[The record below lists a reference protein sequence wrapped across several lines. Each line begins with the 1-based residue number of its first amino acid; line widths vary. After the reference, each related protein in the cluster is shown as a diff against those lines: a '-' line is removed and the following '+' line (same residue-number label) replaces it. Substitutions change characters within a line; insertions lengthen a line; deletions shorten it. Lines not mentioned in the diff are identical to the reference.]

1 MYQELKEVWEQLIGP
16 GSPFEVTETTIDDF
30 TIKTYA
36 SVPPSLREIWL
47 STAAYGDRDYLVYE
61 QDRWSYQQ
69 AHQSVASIANWLQQQ
84 DVGPGDSVAIAMR
97 NFPEWMLTYWACVST
112 GVVAVGINAWWV
124 SDELDYG
131 LQDSKPKV
139 IICDQ
144 ERLERFAEI
153 ADKFPD
159 VKVVGVRLDEESS
172 ITIPQ
177 GITPFSEV
185 ESGTGALPEKQVGP
199 EDVACIFYTS
209 GTTGRPKGAQLTH
222 RGCVNNIMN
231 IAFWAT
237 AMKTATAKATG
248 VDPSADAP
256 PSPPGAALIVTPL
269 FHVTANNCVA
279 HASTLTG
286 GKLVHMYRWDAEEA
300 LKLIEREQITTM
312 SGVPVMSREL
322 LSHPKFSEYDT
333 SSLQAMGGG
342 GAPLQPD
349 LVKKI
354 DSNVK
359 SAKPST
365 GYGMTETSG
374 IITASGGDFFVN
386 KPASCGRAMPTF
398 EAKCVNENGEEVPLG
413 QIGELWVKGAPVI
426 KGYLNRPEATAESIT
441 DGWLHTGDVAK
452 MDEDGFIYIVDRV
465 KDMVLRG
472 GENIYC
478 AEVEAV
484 LFEIEGVGECC
495 VFAVKDDRLGEEV
508 GAAIVVKP
516 GADLSAEQIR
526 DYSTIHMAKHKI
538 PRYIWML
545 TEPLPRNANGKYLK
559 KQLRDTLETKDAV

>member
-1 MYQELKEVWEQLIGP
+1 MYQELTEVWETLIAP
-16 GSPFEVTETTIDDF
+16 GSPFEVTEATIDNF
-30 TIKTYA
+30 SVKTYTSA
-36 SVPPSLREIWL
+36 PPSLREVWL
-47 STAAYGDRDYLVYE
+47 ASAGFGDRDYLVYE
-61 QDRWSYQQ
+61 EDRWSYQQ
-69 AHQSVASIANWLQQQ
+69 AHQSVAAIGQWLKEQG
-84 DVGPGDSVAIAMR
+84 VEPGDSVAIAMR

-124 SDELDYG
+124 ADELEYG

-139 IICDQ
+139 VICDQ

-153 ADKFPD
+153 AHKFPD
-159 VKVVGVRLDEESS
+159 VTVVGVRLDEDS
-172 ITIPQ
+172 TLTVPQ
-177 GITPFSEV
+177 GVFPFSEL
-185 ESGTGALPEKQVGP
+185 EGASPSLPDVQVGP

-237 AMKTATAKATG
+237 AMKTATAKASG
-248 VDPSADAP
+248 VELPTNPP
-256 PSPPGAALIVTPL
+256 PSPPAAALIVTPL

-279 HASTLTG
+279 HAATLTG

-354 DSNVK
+354 DSSVK
-359 SAKPST
+359 SARPST

-398 EAKCVNENGEEVPLG
+398 EAKCVDGNGQEVPLG

-426 KGYLNRPEATAESIT
+426 KGYLNRPEASAESIT

-452 MDEDGFIYIVDRV
+452 MDEDGFIFIVDRV

-478 AEVEAV
+478 AEVESV
-484 LFEIEGVGECC
+484 LFEIEGVVECC

-516 GADLSAEQIR
+516 NSELTPEQIR
-526 DYSTIHMAKHKI
+526 DYSAAHMAKHKI
-538 PRYIWML
+538 PRYIWL
-545 TEPLPRNANGKYLK
+545 LADPLPRNANGKYLK
-559 KQLRDTLETKDAV
+559 KQLRDTLQVEDAV